1 MTKFAKAL
9 YIVSIVLVA
18 ISVLSFGIYSF
29 LDEDVVK
36 SESENRNLAT
46 FPEFSVEALLS
57 GKFTSELEEYY
68 SDQFPFRDF
77 FISADKFR
85 ETAYAAVKVGE
96 DDLVI
101 LEGGNNAGGGA
112 GENLLP
118 EEDTATSSES
128 SSSIDNLSDMDSLSS
143 APSAPSSSVNTT
155 VSKAPVSSAATAPP
169 KNEDGVKNGLVLL
182 KGTRAMELYGN
193 SFTAFERYAN
203 TINQLKSA
211 LPDKTVYSMLIPS
224 SVEFYSPDAYHVP
237 ENKNQKIGIKYAY
250 DRMQNVLAINAYDSL
265 YQHKDEYTYFRTDHH
280 WTGLGAYYAYRE
292 FAKIAGFI
300 PVDKQNLTYGR
311 IDGFVG
317 SLNRYVGSN
326 ILKNNPDYL
335 EYYMPS
341 TVCDATVYSNAAMT
355 GGRKVPVIA
364 SKVSSSNKYLAFL
377 SGDHAMICVTTSA
390 STDRSIVVIKDSFGN
405 ALVPWL
411 CNHYKTIY
419 VVDPR
424 RVQMNLPQFVNERG
438 INEVLCINYTF
449 IPTNPAYMNGFNNLL
464 K

>member
-1 MTKFAKAL
+1 MTKFAKVL
-9 YIVSIVLVA
+9 YVISIVLVA
-18 ISVLSFGIYSF
+18 VSVLSFGIYSF
-29 LDEDVVK
+29 CDKDIKK

-46 FPEFSVEALLS
+46 LPEFTVEALLS
-57 GKFTSELEEYY
+57 GKFTAELEEYY
-68 SDQFPFRDF
+68 SDQFPLRDF
-77 FISADKFR
+77 FIRADKIR

-118 EEDTATSSES
+118 EDTATSSSES
-128 SSSIDNLSDMDSLSS
+128 ADTDALSS
-143 APSAPSSSVNTT
+143 TPPAQSSSVNTT
-155 VSKAPVSSAATAPP
+155 VSKAPASSANTASQ
-169 KNEDGVKNGLVLL
+169 NEDGVKNGLVLL

-193 SFTAFERYAN
+193 SFSAFERYAN
-203 TINQLKSA
+203 IVNQLKAA

-237 ENKNQKIGIKYAY
+237 EKKNQKLGIKHAY
-250 DRMQNVLAINAYDSL
+250 DRLQNVLAINAYDTL
-265 YQHKDEYTYFRTDHH
+265 YQHKDEYLYFRTDHH

-292 FAKIAGFI
+292 FSKIAGFI
-300 PVDKQNLTYGR
+300 PVDKQNLRYGR

-341 TVCDATVYSNAAMT
+341 TVCDATVYSDATMT

-364 SKVSSSNKYLAFL
+364 GRVSSSNKYLAFL

-411 CNHYKTIY
+411 CNNYKTIY

-424 RVQMNLPQFVNERG
+424 RVNMNLPQFVNERG

-449 IPTNPAYMNGFNNLL
+449 IPTNPTYMDGFNNLL